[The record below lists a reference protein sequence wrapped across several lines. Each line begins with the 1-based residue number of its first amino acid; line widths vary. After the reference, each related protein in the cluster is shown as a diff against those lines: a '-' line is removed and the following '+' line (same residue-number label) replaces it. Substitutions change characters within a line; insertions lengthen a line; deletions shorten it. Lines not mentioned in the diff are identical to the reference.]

1 LRSSPT
7 GRTGNALEIV
17 QSPDSIVRIRNLSKI
32 YRQGES
38 EITAL
43 RNVSLDIGAGEFLAL
58 MGPSG
63 SGKSTLLH
71 IIAGVDRPTSGTCR
85 VQDIEVT
92 RLNESELADWRNQHV
107 GFVFQSFNLIPVL
120 TAEENV
126 ELPLLLTRMSGRDR
140 RRRVGTALELVGL
153 TDRAR
158 HLPRQMSGGQEQRA
172 AIARAL
178 VTDPTLVVA
187 DEPTGNLDAQSARD
201 VLALL
206 RSLVRE
212 AGRTVIMVTH
222 DPKAA
227 AFSSRT
233 VHLEK
238 GELLETTPAQ

>member
-1 LRSSPT
+1 M
-7 GRTGNALEIV
+7 
-17 QSPDSIVRIRNLSKI
+17 RIRNLSKT

-43 RNVSLDIGAGEFLAL
+43 SDVSLDIAAGEFLVL

-71 IIAGVDRPTSGTCR
+71 IIAGVDRPTSGSCQ

-120 TAEENV
+120 TAEENI
-126 ELPLLLTRMSGRDR
+126 ELPLLLTRLNGRDR

-153 TDRAR
+153 TERAR
-158 HLPRQMSGGQEQRA
+158 HLPRQMSGGQEQRV

-187 DEPTGNLDAQSARD
+187 DEPTGNLDSQSARD
-201 VLALL
+201 VLGLL
-206 RSLVRE
+206 QTLARE

-227 AFSSRT
+227 AFGSRT
-233 VHLEK
+233 VYLEK
-238 GELLETTPAQ
+238 GELLGKTPAP

>member
-1 LRSSPT
+1 VFEL
-7 GRTGNALEIV
+7 V

-43 RNVSLDIGAGEFLAL
+43 KDVSLNIGAGEFLAL

-71 IIAGVDRPTSGTCR
+71 IIAGVDRPTSGACW
-85 VQDIEVT
+85 VQDVEVT
-92 RLNESELADWRNQHV
+92 GLNESELADWRNQHV

-120 TAEENV
+120 TAEENI
-126 ELPLLLTRMSGRDR
+126 ELPLLLTRLSGRDR
-140 RRRVGTALELVGL
+140 RRRVGTALDLVGL

-158 HLPRQMSGGQEQRA
+158 HLPRQMSGGQEQRV

-187 DEPTGNLDAQSARD
+187 DEPTGNLDAQSAQD
-201 VLALL
+201 VLRLLHALAH
-206 RSLVRE
+206 E

-227 AFSSRT
+227 AFGSRT
-233 VHLEK
+233 VYLEK
-238 GELLETTPAQ
+238 GELLGKVPSP